1 MSSDVSQLGSIMGIW
16 AHPDDETFMVG
27 GLLSMAV
34 ANGQKVVCITA
45 TKGEAGVQDAGRWA
59 PEQLGEIRAK
69 ELDMAL
75 QTLGIIDHHWL
86 DYADGNCSSVDE
98 TAAVEK
104 LITYIEQYK
113 PDSIITF
120 APDGL
125 TGHDDHIA
133 VARWA
138 VLAAEKSSIKPTVWC
153 AVHTQEIYDS
163 AFKAIH
169 DKFNVYF
176 NIDVPRLVPLQNCNI
191 VVELPDEVL
200 DKKLAALQA
209 MPSQYEAFFQGI
221 SPQEAELAF
230 DTEALVKATKSVGL

>member
-1 MSSDVSQLGSIMGIW
+1 MSSDLSQLGSIMGIW

-27 GLLSMAV
+27 GLLSMAA
-34 ANGQKVVCITA
+34 ANGQQVVCITA
-45 TKGEAGVQDAGRWA
+45 TKGEAGVQNESRWSA
-59 PEQLGEIRAK
+59 ETLGETRSK
-69 ELDMAL
+69 ELAAAL
-75 QTLGIIDHHWL
+75 EILGIGDHHWL
-86 DYADGNCSSVDE
+86 DYKDGVCSEVDE
-98 TAAVEK
+98 TEAVAK
-104 LITYIEQYK
+104 LVAQIEQYK
-113 PDSIITF
+113 PDTIITF

-138 VLAAEKSSIKPTVWC
+138 SLAAEKSSVKPTVWC
-153 AVHTQEIYDS
+153 AVHTQEIYDA

-176 NIDVPRLVPLQNCNI
+176 NIDVPRLVPMQSCDL

-209 MPSQYEAFFQGI
+209 MPSQYETFFQGI

-230 DTEALVKATKSVGL
+230 DTEALIKATKSADL